1 MKAQHKAATLLA
13 GVALAVT
20 ALPAAA
26 QDNVSFQLWTKEG
39 TGDGSFQFV
48 QKLVDEYAAALKGA
62 GLDQARIDALV
73 AEFRKAQQP

>member
-26 QDNVSFQLWTKEG
+26 QDSVSFQLWTKEG

-48 QKLVDEYAAALKGA
+48 QKLVDEYTK
-62 GLDQARIDALV
+62 DHPNVQVALV
-73 AEFRKAQQP
+73 NKDVEAPPGT